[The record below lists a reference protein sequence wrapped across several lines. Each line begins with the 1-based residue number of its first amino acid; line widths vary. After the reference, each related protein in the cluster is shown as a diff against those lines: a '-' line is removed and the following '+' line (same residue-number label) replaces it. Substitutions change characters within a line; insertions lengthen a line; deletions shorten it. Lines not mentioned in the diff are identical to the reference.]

1 MEEKIKIEFIC
12 TKVQADM
19 LKRYYE
25 FICQND
31 FHLPNDAYK
40 DAPFLKEKNS
50 EIFELM
56 LPSYLKAIIDEIKS
70 TDLKNGWRRG
80 QLSMMLEAEIH
91 NAENDHMIT
100 DDQAE
105 YLRKNYLSFLDNY
118 EPK

>member
-1 MEEKIKIEFIC
+1 MKETCKIEFVC
-12 TKVQADM
+12 TKVQAEM

-31 FHLPNDAYK
+31 FHLPNEAFK

-50 EIFELM
+50 EFIELM
-56 LPSYLKAIIDEIKS
+56 LPSYLKAIIDEIKC
-70 TDLKNGWRRG
+70 TNLKNGMRRCH
-80 QLSMMLEAEIH
+80 LSMMLEAEIH

-100 DDQAE
+100 EDQAE

-118 EPK
+118 EP